1 MVFVNVVFHKKL
13 PHRGDEEGSPIR
25 STRVILP
32 TFLTRKKEKKN
43 NPSKLQTVRSREQCI
58 LLDMPKEVS
67 ELPWPGV
74 KPL

>member
-43 NPSKLQTVRSREQCI
+43 NPSKLQKVRSREQCI
-58 LLDMPKEVS
+58 LLDMPKVS